1 MRKARLRRVRVGF
14 VSRTANHLAAQ
25 QKARAFSL
33 AVNRLPYSLEDAST
47 KSNASWRGQSICSWT
62 SHKILATGAKRGLK
76 VANQL
81 LLRLQQMFYRI
92 EDRGLV
98 SIKKVSLYDK

>member
-14 VSRTANHLAAQ
+14 VSRTANHLLPS
-25 QKARAFSL
+25 KSKSVSL
-33 AVNRLPYSLEDAST
+33 AVNRLPYFTVFEDAST

-62 SHKILATGAKRGLK
+62 SHQILATGAKRGLK

-81 LLRLQQMFYRI
+81 LLRLQQKF
-92 EDRGLV
+92 L
-98 SIKKVSLYDK
+98 

>member
-25 QKARAFSL
+25 VPSKSKSVSL

-81 LLRLQQMFYRI
+81 LLRLQQTFCRI

-98 SIKKVSLYDK
+98 SIKKVFL